1 MVVEN
6 GRLMAVE
13 TLPGHPTGGAL
24 CAKGRAAPEMV
35 HSPRRLTKP
44 LRRTAP
50 RDAADPGW
58 IDIATSVPLLS
69 TGRARQELGWV
80 PRKDGVDAVA
90 EAVRGVSDRTKA
102 PGSPHLG
109 GTR

>member
-1 MVVEN
+1 MVVDN
-6 GRLMAVE
+6 GRLTGVE
-13 TLPGHPTGGAL
+13 PLSGHPTGGAL

-58 IDIATSVPLLS
+58 AEISWDEALS
-69 TGRARQELGWV
+69 E
-80 PRKDGVDAVA
+80 VA
-90 EAVRGVSDRTKA
+90 QWLQKS
-102 PGSPHLG
+102 S
-109 GTR
+109 